1 MPGNSCSVCK
11 SSWNNTVS
19 MFSPPRDE
27 YMRGKWEV
35 ACGIKLTR
43 SSRLCSKHFCATDF
57 TSANPKR
64 ARLQSDAVPSLNL
77 STASVESREL
87 VESFSAIDSY
97 RKNRASMEQLLFF
110 VNFARKHPKM
120 LASKFGVVSHLWEEL
135 ARHLNSMDGACRSA
149 DKWKES
155 MSTWRSQL
163 RCRARRGKSSGV
175 PQFDEFAL
183 WNFGQQSLNEDVKIG
198 IKSTNPVPVAEDVGD
213 ENMVNKSSDIKNVLE
228 TELDNIKMEMN
239 SSNEDNSH
247 QDDSHAY
254 AAPSFDEE
262 FNIKHDI
269 ELSNDSNPNCE
280 ANHSNIVKDI
290 PTLGFPRTS
299 RSEIFVI
306 PRQTVTKET
315 EKAKIFII
323 PRTSTQNNAS
333 TTADNAKRKNALQ
346 HGPSSVSNKSISNT
360 EGSTQGIIIRPKP
373 SNTSK
378 MLSSSKALTNLE
390 DMHTSATDVLTQ
402 SASSPEPQ
410 GAGNLAN
417 APKKRKSTTL
427 NEMYETVLESMKRRD
442 QREEQFITV
451 MQGLTDAV
459 TKMADNVKRLEEVL
473 TFCAN
478 D

>member
-11 SSWNNTVS
+11 YSWNNTVS

-35 ACGIKLTR
+35 AIGIKLTQ
-43 SSRLCSKHFCATDF
+43 SSRLCSKHFCANDF

-64 ARLQSDAVPSLNL
+64 ARLQSDAVPSMNL
-77 STASVESREL
+77 SRASVERRKSRDCL
-87 VESFSAIDSY
+87 SAID

-110 VNFARKHPKM
+110 VNFASKNPKI
-120 LASKFGVVSHLWEEL
+120 LTSKFGAVSHLWEGL
-135 ARHLNSMDGACRSA
+135 ARNLNSMDGACRSA

-183 WNFGQQSLNEDVKIG
+183 WNFGQRSLNEEVNLVIN
-198 IKSTNPVPVAEDVGD
+198 STNNDAVAEDVGA
-213 ENMVNKSSDIKNVLE
+213 ENMVNKADHIKGVLK
-228 TELDNIKMEMN
+228 TELVKIKKEID
-239 SSNEDNSH
+239 SSEEDNSRL
-247 QDDSHAY
+247 DDFQVD
-254 AAPSFDEE
+254 AAHSFEE
-262 FNIKHDI
+262 TLDIKHDI
-269 ELSNDSNPNCE
+269 VLSDDNNQTE
-280 ANHSNIVKDI
+280 ANHSNMVEDI
-290 PTLGFPRTS
+290 PTLDFPGTS

-323 PRTSTQNNAS
+323 PRTSTENN
-333 TTADNAKRKNALQ
+333 TPTRTDNQRKIIQL
-346 HGPSSVSNKSISNT
+346 GTSSVSKNT
-360 EGSTQGIIIRPKP
+360 EDSSQGIIILPSH

-378 MLSSSKALTNLE
+378 VSSNLKVLSSLE
-390 DMHTSATDVLTQ
+390 NKHTSDTQ
-402 SASSPEPQ
+402 SASSPELQVP
-410 GAGNLAN
+410 GSTTN
-417 APKKRKSTTL
+417 ASKTRKSATL
-427 NEMYETVLESMKRRD
+427 SDMYETLLESMKRRD

-451 MQGLTDAV
+451 IQGLTDAV

-478 D
+478 DS

>member
-35 ACGIKLTR
+35 AIGVKLTQ
-43 SSRLCSKHFCATDF
+43 SSRLCSKHFCANDF

-77 STASVESREL
+77 SRASVERRKSQECL
-87 VESFSAIDSY
+87 SAIDSY

-110 VNFARKHPKM
+110 VNFARKHPKI
-120 LASKFGVVSHLWEEL
+120 LTSKFGAVSHLWEGL
-135 ARHLNSMDGACRSA
+135 ARNLNSMDGACRSA

-183 WNFGQQSLNEDVKIG
+183 WNFGQRSLNEEVNLVIN
-198 IKSTNPVPVAEDVGD
+198 STNNDAVAEDVGA
-213 ENMVNKSSDIKNVLE
+213 ENMVNKA
-228 TELDNIKMEMN
+228 DNIKGVLKTELVKIKKEID
-239 SSNEDNSH
+239 SSDDDNSRL
-247 QDDSHAY
+247 DDSQAEVTHT
-254 AAPSFDEE
+254 FEE
-262 FNIKHDI
+262 TLDIKHNI
-269 ELSNDSNPNCE
+269 VLSEDSNPRYE
-280 ANHSNIVKDI
+280 ANQSNTVEDI
-290 PTLGFPRTS
+290 STLGFPGTS

-323 PRTSTQNNAS
+323 PRTSTENN
-333 TTADNAKRKNALQ
+333 TPTRTDNVQRKIIQL
-346 HGPSSVSNKSISNT
+346 GPPPPHSNSSKFSSNLKV
-360 EGSTQGIIIRPKP
+360 
-373 SNTSK
+373 
-378 MLSSSKALTNLE
+378 LSSLE
-390 DMHTSATDVLTQ
+390 NKHTAATQ
-402 SASSPEPQ
+402 SASSPELQVP
-410 GAGNLAN
+410 GSTTN
-417 APKKRKSTTL
+417 APKKRKSAAL
-427 NEMYETVLESMKRRD
+427 SDMYETLLESMKRRD

-451 MQGLTDAV
+451 IQGLTAAV

-478 D
+478 DS

>member
-11 SSWNNTVS
+11 SSWNNAVS

-27 YMRGKWEV
+27 YMRSKWEV
-35 ACGIKLTR
+35 AIGVKLTQ
-43 SSRLCSKHFCATDF
+43 SSRLCSKHFCANDF

-77 STASVESREL
+77 SGAGVERSEPQECL
-87 VESFSAIDSY
+87 SAIDSY

-110 VNFARKHPKM
+110 VNFANKHPKI
-120 LASKFGVVSHLWEEL
+120 LTSKFGTVSHLWEGL
-135 ARHLNSMDGACRSA
+135 ARNLNSMDGACRSA

-183 WNFGQQSLNEDVKIG
+183 LNFGQRSLNEEVNLAIN
-198 IKSTNPVPVAEDVGD
+198 STNNDAVAEGVGAK
-213 ENMVNKSSDIKNVLE
+213 NMVNKA
-228 TELDNIKMEMN
+228 DNIKGVLKTELIKIKKEID
-239 SSNEDNSH
+239 SSEDDHSR
-247 QDDSHAY
+247 QEDSQAEVAH
-254 AAPSFDEE
+254 SFEE
-262 FNIKHDI
+262 TLDTKHDI
-269 ELSNDSNPNCE
+269 VLSEDSNPTYE
-280 ANHSNIVKDI
+280 ANHSNTEDI
-290 PTLGFPRTS
+290 PALGFPDTS

-306 PRQTVTKET
+306 PRQKVTKET

-323 PRTSTQNNAS
+323 PRTSTENNTP
-333 TTADNAKRKNALQ
+333 TTTDNVQRKIIQLGQ
-346 HGPSSVSNKSISNT
+346 SSVSKNT
-360 EGSTQGIIIRPKP
+360 EGSSQGIIILPP
-373 SNTSK
+373 HSNTSNI
-378 MLSSSKALTNLE
+378 SSSLE
-390 DMHTSATDVLTQ
+390 VLPSLENKHTSATQ
-402 SASSPEPQ
+402 SV
-410 GAGNLAN
+410 AGNTTN
-417 APKKRKSTTL
+417 APKKRKSATL
-427 NEMYETVLESMKRRD
+427 SDMYETLLESMKRRD

-478 D
+478 DS